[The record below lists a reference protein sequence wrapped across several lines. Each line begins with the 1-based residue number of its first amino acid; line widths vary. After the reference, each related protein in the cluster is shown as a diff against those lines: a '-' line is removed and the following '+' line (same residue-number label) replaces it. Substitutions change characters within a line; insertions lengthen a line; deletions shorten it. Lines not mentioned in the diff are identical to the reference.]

1 MLNIEDP
8 GQPQVNALPG
18 HTWFIPF
25 DDLITPIPLFPIDS
39 SRCVLL
45 NGQWDFIYLDSHKAL
60 PQKPQDLFLR
70 NVRIGVI
77 NVPGCWELQGYGR
90 PQYLNITYPFPV
102 DPPFVPDANP
112 TGVYH
117 RLFSLPASWHGSQ
130 IVLTFLG
137 VSSAFNV
144 FCNDHYVGGA
154 KASHLTS
161 EFNLTP
167 YLDSTGENR
176 LTVVVYQWSDGA
188 YLEDQDMWRMHGI
201 FREVYLTAR
210 PRRHILDAIIDVD
223 YDHLHSTG
231 TLKTHFVTN
240 DDHPLPLRVIL
251 CDQAGKTVFSMYAES
266 HNPILKEIPDCQ
278 PWTAETPYLYTLL
291 IETLGDDGLSLEII
305 GFHVGFKRIQIQE
318 QQLLLNGRPI
328 KLKGV
333 NHHEFDPDT
342 GWTISPTRMEQD
354 IRLMK
359 RHNINAVRNSHYV
372 NHPYWYALCDRYGL
386 YLIDETDLETH
397 GFELVGNRSALSDSP
412 DWKEAYLD
420 RARRMVAQNRN
431 HPSIVFWSLGN
442 EAGFGENHVCM
453 AEYVRNVDPSRPVH
467 YESAGTDAAVDVV
480 SVMYPS
486 ISELK
491 KAGENPESDPRP
503 FFVCEYAHAMGNS
516 PGSLREYWELI
527 YKYPRLIG
535 ACVWDWVDQGL
546 RHRTLEGGVT
556 FRYGGDYGD
565 NPNDA
570 NFCINGLINPDR
582 EPHPGLYELEYRI
595 QPVSLLE
602 CDLQSNRV
610 RLQNRYDFLSL
621 EHLQC
626 FCSLRAEGSL
636 LAESEIPLDSS
647 HQPGEIS
654 LTIPTFDITLPPDKE
669 TWFEIVFMQK
679 TSTLWADAAH
689 VVARDQICIQEGVV
703 NRKYSSNINNHPCLW
718 QVSEKE
724 HQILVEDEQQAFEI
738 NRITGWI
745 DAWRVNRA
753 PVFIEPMCLNI
764 WRAPTDNDVHIAK
777 EWLYDGLDR
786 AIFFRNQVK
795 LISNND
801 GCISICIEGKL
812 AAAGVQPIAHCEL
825 NYNFLQ
831 DGLLQIELNFV
842 PMHINTRLPRLG
854 FKTRLHQD
862 YQRVTWYGRGPHESY
877 SDRKDSAFVDLH
889 TAKTVDLFHPYI
901 MPQENG
907 NRTDTRWLK
916 LCGNDVPPV
925 SVLGLPSFDFS
936 IHHSSLTNLTNAR
949 HIDEV
954 TFQANPWLYIDLA
967 QTGLGS
973 NSCGP
978 DTLLQYRLEPRPYQF
993 NIRLCPYP

>member
-1 MLNIEDP
+1 
-8 GQPQVNALPG
+8 
-18 HTWFIPF
+18 
-25 DDLITPIPLFPIDS
+25 
-39 SRCVLL
+39 
-45 NGQWDFIYLDSHKAL
+45 LD
-60 PQKPQDLFLR
+60 
-70 NVRIGVI
+70 
-77 NVPGCWELQGYGR
+77 
-90 PQYLNITYPFPV
+90 
-102 DPPFVPDANP
+102 
-112 TGVYH
+112 
-117 RLFSLPASWHGSQ
+117 
-130 IVLTFLG
+130 
-137 VSSAFNV
+137 
-144 FCNDHYVGGA
+144 
-154 KASHLTS
+154 
-161 EFNLTP
+161 
-167 YLDSTGENR
+167 
-176 LTVVVYQWSDGA
+176 
-188 YLEDQDMWRMHGI
+188 
-201 FREVYLTAR
+201 
-210 PRRHILDAIIDVD
+210 
-223 YDHLHSTG
+223 
-231 TLKTHFVTN
+231 
-240 DDHPLPLRVIL
+240 
-251 CDQAGKTVFSMYAES
+251 
-266 HNPILKEIPDCQ
+266 
-278 PWTAETPYLYTLL
+278 
-291 IETLGDDGLSLEII
+291 DDGLPLEII
-305 GFHVGFKRIQIQE
+305 GFHVGFKRIQIRD

-397 GFELVGNRSALSDSP
+397 GFEFVGNRSALSDSP

-442 EAGFGENHVCM
+442 EAGFGENHVSM
-453 AEYVRNVDPSRPVH
+453 AEYIRNVDPSRPVH
-467 YESAGTDAAVDVV
+467 YESAGTEAAVDIV

-546 RHRTLEGGVT
+546 RHRTLEGETT
-556 FRYGGDYGD
+556 FYYGGDYGD

-582 EPHPGLYELEYRI
+582 EPHPGLYELEYWI

-602 CDLQSNRV
+602 YDSQANRI

-626 FCSLRAEGSL
+626 FCTLKAEGTL

-654 LTIPTFDITLPPDKE
+654 LTIPGFDITLPPDKE
-669 TWFEIVFMQK
+669 TWFEIVFKQK
-679 TSTLWADAAH
+679 TSTLWAEASH

-703 NRKYSSNINNHPCLW
+703 NRKYSVTTNDQPCSW
-718 QVSEKE
+718 QVSENE
-724 HQILVEDEQQAFEI
+724 HRIIVEDEQQAFEI
-738 NRITGWI
+738 DRITGWI

-753 PVFIEPMCLNI
+753 PVFIEPLCLNI

-786 AIFFRNQVK
+786 AIFFRNQVE

-801 GCISICIEGKL
+801 GCVSIRVEGKL
-812 AAAGVQPIAHCEL
+812 ATAGVQPIAHCEL
-825 NYNFLQ
+825 IYSFLQ
-831 DGLLQIELNFV
+831 NGLLEIDLNFV

-877 SDRKDSAFVDLH
+877 SDRKNSAFVDLH

-916 LCGNDVPPV
+916 LYGNDVPPV
-925 SVLGLPSFDFS
+925 RVLGGPSFDFS
-936 IHHSSLTNLTNAR
+936 IHHCSLTNLTNAR

-954 TFQANPWLYIDLA
+954 TFQADPWLYIDLA

-993 NIRLCPYP
+993 KIRLCPCS